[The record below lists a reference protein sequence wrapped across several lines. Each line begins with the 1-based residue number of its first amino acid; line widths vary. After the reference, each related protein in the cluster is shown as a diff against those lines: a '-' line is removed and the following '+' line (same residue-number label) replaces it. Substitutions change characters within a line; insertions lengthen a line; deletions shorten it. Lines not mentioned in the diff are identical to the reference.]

1 MLNKMEWRVE
11 DHFISNNGV
20 VNSEQNIVQL
30 YNSLTLD
37 FYNINAIN
45 KSAYKFIIQ
54 MGLLKCVPS
63 R

>member
-1 MLNKMEWRVE
+1 M
-11 DHFISNNGV
+11 DHFISNNRV

-30 YNSLTLD
+30 YNSVTLD
-37 FYNINAIN
+37 FSNVNAIN

-54 MGLLKCVPS
+54 MGPLKCVPS